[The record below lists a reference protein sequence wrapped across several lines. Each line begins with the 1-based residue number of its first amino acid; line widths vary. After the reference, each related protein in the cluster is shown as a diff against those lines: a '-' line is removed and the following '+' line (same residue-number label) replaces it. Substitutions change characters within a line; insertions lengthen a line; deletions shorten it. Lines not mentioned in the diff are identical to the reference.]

1 MSWHVVP
8 RFSVAVALL
17 LVLAAL
23 PASSALGRRSPLSSL
38 EHVPTR
44 GGWPLTDVVLGR
56 SEAKDYRG
64 SSYLYFAISP
74 QKDVHV
80 SGSMLRDG
88 GVWEGGLNKL
98 FSTLVAEAKVSPNDR
113 NVAVLDVGA
122 NIGAF
127 SLYVASLGYRLYS
140 FEMQEMVYTLLEL
153 SRRVN
158 NYAHMH
164 TFHCALWNESGVEIS
179 FTPVIGNFGGTS
191 MLHSGVGSVRMTSVR
206 LDSLFTHSE
215 VFFLKIDVENAEA
228 MVLRG
233 IDTLLSSGGV
243 KHLVMETRSNQVDV
257 ILWLYD
263 LGFECG
269 SYSRRMWSRQD
280 AQRKIASIGPSG
292 YDDVYCRFQAVVV
305 PPAQRALL
313 SQKELQGIYTPGSGW
328 R

>member
-64 SSYLYFAISP
+64 SSYLFFAISP

-80 SGSMLRDG
+80 SGSMLRNG
-88 GVWEGGLNKL
+88 GVWEGGLNQL
-98 FSTLVAEAKVSPNDR
+98 FSTLVAEAKVSPSDAD
-113 NVAVLDVGA
+113 VAVLDVGA

-127 SLYVASLGYRLYS
+127 SLYVASLGYRIWS

-158 NYAHMH
+158 NYQRMH
-164 TFHCALWNESGVEIS
+164 TFHCALWNESGVEVS
-179 FTPVIGNFGGTS
+179 FTPEIGNFGAQRLSQSSLGAPLTPVDPRRRHVHFARGRG
-191 MLHSGVGSVRMTSVR
+191 LHPHDHRAAGQPLHAQLR
-206 LDSLFTHSE
+206 LLPKDRRRE
-215 VFFLKIDVENAEA
+215 CWCAA
-228 MVLRG
+228 LRG
-233 IDTLLSSGGV
+233 P
-243 KHLVMETRSNQVDV
+243 
-257 ILWLYD
+257 
-263 LGFECG
+263 
-269 SYSRRMWSRQD
+269 
-280 AQRKIASIGPSG
+280 ASI
-292 YDDVYCRFQAVVV
+292 
-305 PPAQRALL
+305 L
-313 SQKELQGIYTPGSGW
+313 
-328 R
+328 